1 MHSWSREDA
10 YIQIF
15 SDYNQAEDD
24 LRGFA
29 LNFSL
34 NFSNLNC
41 TVFSLL
47 KWDSFS
53 SYKKKLIKEI
63 NIIFQQFWL
72 KHKNKS
78 DEKKN
83 PNKLDGSLQKECYEA
98 CIGKEHTCRLI
109 FHRIL
114 CSHV

>member
-10 YIQIF
+10 HIQIF

-72 KHKNKS
+72 KHKNKF
-78 DEKKN
+78 DEKK
-83 PNKLDGSLQKECYEA
+83 PQQIGWEFTERCYEA